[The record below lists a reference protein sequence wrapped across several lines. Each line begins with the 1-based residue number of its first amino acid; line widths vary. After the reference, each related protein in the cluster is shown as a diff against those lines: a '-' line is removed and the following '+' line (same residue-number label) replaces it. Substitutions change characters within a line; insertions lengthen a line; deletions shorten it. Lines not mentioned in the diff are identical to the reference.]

1 MNIIFVLFTGRTSS
15 VLSSVPLQIL
25 FYLNGL
31 YYIFYFFAVLL
42 MIIYKSQ
49 VFTYPDKFLTL
60 DLILLFIMAIL
71 ETIRLYFGT
80 KGNLTED
87 EAPLG
92 FSLMIT
98 AGCIILSVYFL
109 ALQTYILRADV
120 IINVVLLVIYG
131 LEGILQIIAIAAFVS

>member
-1 MNIIFVLFTGRTSS
+1 MAAVKRGRTSS